1 MCIELDSCR
10 ALAEAEPCS
19 VTVLSLI
26 IVAVSRSEE
35 NTLVLLVDNLS
46 LIFLLESCVF
56 FILCGHSHKLKL
68 PESFC
73 LLVT

>member
-1 MCIELDSCR
+1 MCIELNSWR

-19 VTVLSLI
+19 MIMLSLI
-26 IVAVSRSEE
+26 IVAVSRGEE
-35 NTLVLLVDNLS
+35 NTLVLLVQNLS
-46 LIFLLESCVF
+46 RIFLLESCVF